1 MWPSEVTFTRTPRS
15 THPPDAHARRVA
27 SPGSATAGEGEEE
40 EEEDDDG
47 RRSSA
52 TESDHDDPYSPK
64 AGEAGE
70 VEIDAELN
78 ADEYEDRQSTWVRVS
93 TALPP
98 RNSSILRT
106 AHLPCTPPPH
116 PPPPSLDPLRALHLT
131 VQMCV
136 VCSEEGRDSMGA
148 VSSMYASSQ

>member
-15 THPPDAHARRVA
+15 THLPDAHARRVA
-27 SPGSATAGEGEEE
+27 SPGSATAGEGEEDE
-40 EEEDDDG
+40 EEEHDDDG

-70 VEIDAELN
+70 AEISAELDAN
-78 ADEYEDRQSTWVRVS
+78 EYEDRQSTWVRVS

-98 RNSSILRT
+98 RNSPILRT
-106 AHLPCTPPPH
+106 AHLPCTPPSAPLACPTPH
-116 PPPPSLDPLRALHLT
+116 CADVRRLQQGRHGLH
-131 VQMCV
+131 
-136 VCSEEGRDSMGA
+136 GRGK
-148 VSSMYASSQ
+148 Q

>member
-15 THPPDAHARRVA
+15 THLPDAHARRVA

-40 EEEDDDG
+40 DDDDDDG

-64 AGEAGE
+64 AGEAPGE
-70 VEIDAELN
+70 AEISAELDAN
-78 ADEYEDRQSTWVRVS
+78 EYEDRQSTWVRVS

-98 RNSSILRT
+98 RNSPILRT
-106 AHLPCTPPPH
+106 AHLPCT
-116 PPPPSLDPLRALHLT
+116 PPSLDPLRALHLT

-136 VCSEEGRDSMGA
+136 VCSKEGMDSMGA
-148 VSSMYASSQ
+148 VSSK

>member
-15 THPPDAHARRVA
+15 THLPDAHARRVA

-40 EEEDDDG
+40 DDDDDDG

-70 VEIDAELN
+70 AEISAELDAN
-78 ADEYEDRQSTWVRVS
+78 EYEDRQSTWVRVTAPLSPS
-93 TALPP
+93 TIATNRRAGREWTLGLGTLKAGRQARYHARGKRAHDHGEP
-98 RNSSILRT
+98 R
-106 AHLPCTPPPH
+106 
-116 PPPPSLDPLRALHLT
+116 
-131 VQMCV
+131 
-136 VCSEEGRDSMGA
+136 
-148 VSSMYASSQ
+148 